1 MMKICFYCDSIFS
14 VGGVQR
20 VLAVIANA
28 LAVNYEVTILT
39 HDKPESE
46 DLSLFGLEGTN
57 IHFRYIHLPPISCG
71 EYLPCKTYSFLYKKR
86 IIPQIPLTSQWYG
99 YSSFPSSQR
108 KKLIKA
114 LNTEDYDFIIGVHAF
129 LSLQLAS
136 IRHQLK
142 AKRVIGWMHT
152 SFDAFFNNPGFYLY
166 DQKKHFQHEMPKLD
180 GMVVLTNYDRE
191 RFEQDLHL
199 FPTSIYNPL
208 PLIPE
213 GEAKPA
219 YKRFLSVGRMSHLT
233 KGFDILIEAFA
244 LFARNNKEWTLEI
257 VGEGPEAPLL
267 KKQIASHKLE
277 NRITISPFTKQI
289 QKHYASASVYILS
302 SRWEGF
308 GLVLAEA
315 MSHRLPI
322 ICSDLPIT
330 KEVLDK
336 KNNHLFFQNE
346 NIEELAKCMTDIAR
360 LTPEQLDQMGKV
372 SLDIAESLKLPTII
386 KQWENY
392 FEKMK

>member
-1 MMKICFYCDSIFS
+1 M
-14 VGGVQR
+14 
-20 VLAVIANA
+20 
-28 LAVNYEVTILT
+28 
-39 HDKPESE
+39 
-46 DLSLFGLEGTN
+46 
-57 IHFRYIHLPPISCG
+57 
-71 EYLPCKTYSFLYKKR
+71 
-86 IIPQIPLTSQWYG
+86 
-99 YSSFPSSQR
+99 
-108 KKLIKA
+108 
-114 LNTEDYDFIIGVHAF
+114 
-129 LSLQLAS
+129 
-136 IRHQLK
+136 
-142 AKRVIGWMHT
+142 
-152 SFDAFFNNPGFYLY
+152 
-166 DQKKHFQHEMPKLD
+166 
-180 GMVVLTNYDRE
+180 
-191 RFEQDLHL
+191 
-199 FPTSIYNPL
+199 
-208 PLIPE
+208 
-213 GEAKPA
+213 
-219 YKRFLSVGRMSHLT
+219 GRMSHLT

-322 ICSDLPIT
+322 ICSDLPFT

>member
-1 MMKICFYCDSIFS
+1 M
-14 VGGVQR
+14 
-20 VLAVIANA
+20 
-28 LAVNYEVTILT
+28 
-39 HDKPESE
+39 
-46 DLSLFGLEGTN
+46 
-57 IHFRYIHLPPISCG
+57 
-71 EYLPCKTYSFLYKKR
+71 
-86 IIPQIPLTSQWYG
+86 
-99 YSSFPSSQR
+99 
-108 KKLIKA
+108 
-114 LNTEDYDFIIGVHAF
+114 
-129 LSLQLAS
+129 
-136 IRHQLK
+136 
-142 AKRVIGWMHT
+142 
-152 SFDAFFNNPGFYLY
+152 
-166 DQKKHFQHEMPKLD
+166 
-180 GMVVLTNYDRE
+180 
-191 RFEQDLHL
+191 
-199 FPTSIYNPL
+199 
-208 PLIPE
+208 
-213 GEAKPA
+213 
-219 YKRFLSVGRMSHLT
+219 
-233 KGFDILIEAFA
+233 
-244 LFARNNKEWTLEI
+244 
-257 VGEGPEAPLL
+257 
-267 KKQIASHKLE
+267 QIASHKLE

-322 ICSDLPIT
+322 ICSDLPFT